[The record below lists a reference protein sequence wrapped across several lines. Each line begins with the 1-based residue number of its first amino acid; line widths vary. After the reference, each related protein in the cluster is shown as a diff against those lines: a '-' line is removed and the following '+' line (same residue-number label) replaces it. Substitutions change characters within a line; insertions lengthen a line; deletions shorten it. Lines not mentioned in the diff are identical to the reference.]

1 MFYYFWYHLS
11 STIYGAE
18 MIADFDFQCNI
29 WNLIQHYKTHNLVQH
44 LPDTDD
50 HKQSVAEYDDIEN
63 KFWSSGSVEN
73 MVEIWQYLT
82 FDCYC

>member
-1 MFYYFWYHLS
+1 
-11 STIYGAE
+11 
-18 MIADFDFQCNI
+18 MIADFDLQCDI
-29 WNLIQHYKTHNLVQH
+29 WNLIQHYKTQNLVQH

-50 HKQSVAEYDDIEN
+50 HKRTAAEYDDIEN
-63 KFWSSGSVEN
+63 KFWSSESVEN